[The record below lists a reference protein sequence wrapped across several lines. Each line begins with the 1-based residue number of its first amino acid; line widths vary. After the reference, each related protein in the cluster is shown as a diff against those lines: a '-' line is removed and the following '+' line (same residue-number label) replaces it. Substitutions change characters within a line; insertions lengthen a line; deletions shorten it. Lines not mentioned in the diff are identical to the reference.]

1 MRGEILSKEIRMDM
15 EALMAQASALQ
26 DKVSAAQEK
35 LGDMHIKGI
44 AEDGACI
51 IDISGKYDLFDLK
64 IREDVLS
71 RGAEAVA
78 ELVSAAYRDA
88 KAKAD
93 AKIDEVMG
101 EATAGMP
108 IPE

>member
-1 MRGEILSKEIRMDM
+1 MDM

-26 DKVSAAQEK
+26 EKVSAAQEK

-78 ELVSAAYRDA
+78 ELVVAAYRDA

-108 IPE
+108 MPE

>member
-1 MRGEILSKEIRMDM
+1 MDM

-26 DKVSAAQEK
+26 EKVSAAQEK

-78 ELVSAAYRDA
+78 GLVSAAYRDA

-108 IPE
+108 MPE